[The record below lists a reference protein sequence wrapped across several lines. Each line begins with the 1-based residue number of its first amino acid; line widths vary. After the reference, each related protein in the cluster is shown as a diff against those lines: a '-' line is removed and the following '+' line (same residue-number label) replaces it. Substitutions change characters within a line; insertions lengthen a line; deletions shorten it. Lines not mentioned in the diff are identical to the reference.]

1 VSAPPIVVRGLE
13 RRFGERIALDGID
26 LEVGR
31 GEIVGLVGP
40 NGSGK
45 TTLLRLVAG
54 FLRPHAGS
62 VRVFGEAPFES
73 QALVMQRAR
82 FAFAPPALFERLTAR
97 EHLRYLSAIR
107 HPSMPHASPRDLD
120 EVLER
125 VGLRERAE
133 EPVGAFSFGMRQR
146 LILAQALLPLPELIV
161 LDEPTDGLDPLAVL
175 ELRKILE
182 RLRDEVGLAVLLSSH
197 LLIEIEELVDH
208 MLVLIEGRAV
218 HRGSPESM
226 VAGRRS
232 LRLRV
237 DEGGRGVQLLRERGF
252 EVAEVSGELELPA
265 GSLTLGEAAE
275 LFRSGGL
282 ELRSFREHVP
292 SLEEA
297 LLERLGRGLD
307 EQCEGEARA

>member
-1 VSAPPIVVRGLE
+1 VSAPPIAVRGLE
-13 RRFGERIALDGID
+13 RRFGERIALDGVH
-26 LEVGR
+26 LEVGP

-45 TTLLRLVAG
+45 TTLLRVVAG
-54 FLRPHAGS
+54 FLRPYAGA
-62 VRVFGEAPFES
+62 VQVFGEAPFEK

-107 HPSMPHASPRDLD
+107 RPSMPHASPRDLD
-120 EVLER
+120 EVLDR

-133 EPVGAFSFGMRQR
+133 EPVGSFSFGMRQR

-182 RLRDEVGLAVLLSSH
+182 RLRDEAGLAVLLSNH

-208 MLVLIEGRAV
+208 MLVLVEGRAV
-218 HRGSPESM
+218 YRGSPESM
-226 VAGRRS
+226 VAGRHS
-232 LRLRV
+232 IRLGV
-237 DEGGRGVQLLRERGF
+237 DDAGRGAQLLRERGL
-252 EVAEVSGELELPA
+252 EVGEVFGELELSSGA
-265 GSLTLGEAAE
+265 LTLSDAAD
-275 LFRSGGL
+275 LFRGAGL

-297 LLERLGRGLD
+297 LLERLGQARG
-307 EQCEGEARA
+307 EESEGREGT